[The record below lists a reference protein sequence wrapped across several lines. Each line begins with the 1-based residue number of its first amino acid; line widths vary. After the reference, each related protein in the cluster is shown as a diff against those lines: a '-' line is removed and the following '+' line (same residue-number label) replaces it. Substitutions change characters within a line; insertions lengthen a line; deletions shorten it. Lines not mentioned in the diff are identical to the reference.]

1 MNDFGE
7 MSSTGVVLSNSEMR
21 ERRLKRGE
29 CETCG
34 TKCFKKT
41 LFKSTPITENGKVLN
56 GRCLTCH
63 PLDVSE
69 MTSSPLTAQVEIAS
83 SRDLDRANRSMG
95 TLNTSFKSRLPRRGL
110 KTRSVSDGNV
120 HDPNI
125 GANPSSR
132 NVSIRSSPNDR
143 MGCIEEEKSK
153 DPQTTKGVSTPK
165 DSDSKDISLP
175 MSSSDR
181 NMSLSSRSPTRSNAP
196 TNGVQENVVVAA
208 ASLHLQRNFRS
219 MKLQQ
224 DTSASQEVKTINSI
238 ERRPSLL
245 IKHDSARS
253 TASTASRS
261 SSHSKDQKPTALDEE
276 RAIEILKQ
284 PNCDIRETLELVR
297 DFANIESVEE
307 AAIKAIADCTVK
319 VLPESE
325 ARIFLDKRA
334 AGIKF
339 LLSMMSCQ
347 SSELSRDA
355 WFIIRN
361 ISSNCKVLQE
371 AIGKNGGTEC
381 VLNYFD
387 FFDDDAEMQIV
398 CLDFLRNLSEP
409 NSNHFYMLCEGIDRF
424 VIKAMETKCES
435 VEVQQRCC
443 DIIVKLSEDS
453 SLRSGMVEANGSGQI
468 AIAMIMF
475 LDDVKFVKL
484 ALNALRALAYDS
496 PDNKRSIAESGAI
509 DSIVSAMQ
517 KHRDDPKIQAAA
529 AWTLGEVALS
539 PDSAVIV
546 AESGG
551 IDVIARAIYV
561 HEGSQSVIKR
571 SCSALDSL
579 SVPNANRALMVEIGV
594 IAAIVHTM
602 HRHQD
607 IVSIQKQCYRVLSTL
622 AEGNGRFDV
631 IKKKI
636 VDHEAL
642 DSIAMTMVMNGEND
656 ELQKIAC
663 SLLCNLACDATFESL
678 LAAGS
683 PELMKA
689 AAGRFSVCR
698 ESAEYMMMMLNR
710 HYN

>member
-21 ERRLKRGE
+21 ERRLKKGE
-29 CETCG
+29 CLTCG
-34 TKCFKKT
+34 AKCFKKT

-63 PLDVSE
+63 PLGVSE

-83 SRDLDRANRSMG
+83 SGDLDRANRSMG

-110 KTRSVSDGNV
+110 RSRSVSDGNV
-120 HDPNI
+120 YDPTI
-125 GANPSSR
+125 GTKDSSR
-132 NVSIRSSPNDR
+132 NVGRRSSHSDR
-143 MGCIEEEKSK
+143 MGCIEE
-153 DPQTTKGVSTPK
+153 ST
-165 DSDSKDISLP
+165 SKDISDSQDVSP
-175 MSSSDR
+175 PI
-181 NMSLSSRSPTRSNAP
+181 LSSEGTTISNARA
-196 TNGVQENVVVAA
+196 NGVRANAVAAA
-208 ASLHLQRNFRS
+208 ASLHLQRNFRAN
-219 MKLQQ
+219 KAQQ
-224 DTSASQEVKTINSI
+224 DASASQEVKTVNSI
-238 ERRPSLL
+238 EKRPSLH
-245 IKHDSARS
+245 KHDSARS

-261 SSHSKDQKPTALDEE
+261 SSHSRDQKPTALDEE
-276 RAIEILKQ
+276 RAIEILKE
-284 PNCDIRETLELVR
+284 PNCDIREILELVR
-297 DFANIESVEE
+297 DFTNVESVEE

-319 VLPESE
+319 ILPESE

-347 SSELSRDA
+347 SSEVSKEA
-355 WFIIRN
+355 WFIMRN
-361 ISSNCKVLQE
+361 ISSNHTFLQE

-381 VLNYFD
+381 VINNFD
-387 FFDDDAEMQIV
+387 LFDDDAEMQIV
-398 CLDFLRNLSEP
+398 CLDFLGNLSEP

-424 VIKAMETKCES
+424 IIKSMETKCES
-435 VEVQQRCC
+435 VELQQRFCG
-443 DIIVKLSEDS
+443 IIAKLSDDS
-453 SLRSGMVEANGSGQI
+453 SLRSGMVEANGGGQI

-475 LDDVKFVKL
+475 MDDVKFVKL
-484 ALNALRALAYDS
+484 ALNAIRALARDS
-496 PDNKRSIAESGAI
+496 PENKQSIAESGAI

-517 KHRDDPKIQAAA
+517 KHRDDPMIQAAA
-529 AWTLGEVALS
+529 AWTLGEIALS
-539 PDSAVIV
+539 PDPAVLV

-561 HEGSQSVIKR
+561 HAGSKSVIKR

-579 SVPNANRALMVEIGV
+579 SVPNVNRALMVEIGV
-594 IAAIVHTM
+594 LAAIVHTM
-602 HRHQD
+602 HHNPD
-607 IVSIQKQCYRVLSTL
+607 IVSVQKQCYRVLSTL
-622 AEGNGRFDV
+622 AEKRLDV

-642 DSIAMTMVMNGEND
+642 DSIAMTMVINGENE

-663 SLLCNLACDATFESL
+663 ILLCNLACDATFESL
-678 LAAGS
+678 LAAGA

-698 ESAEYMMMMLNR
+698 ESADYMMMMLNR
-710 HYN
+710 HRWFFSRMSSMQFQNYLSI